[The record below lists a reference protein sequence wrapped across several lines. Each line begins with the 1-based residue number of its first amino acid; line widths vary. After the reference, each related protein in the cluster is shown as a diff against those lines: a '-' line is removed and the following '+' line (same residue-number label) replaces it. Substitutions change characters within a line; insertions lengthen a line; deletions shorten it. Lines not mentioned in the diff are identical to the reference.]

1 MSTKPEGAT
10 PPTRTLTERRK
21 AATQLDIA
29 RAAAELFTEHGPDG
43 TTAED
48 IALRAGVAL
57 RTFYRYFRSKQDA
70 VAPLLAGGGDR
81 WRELLAAT
89 ATATAASS
97 ATAGGAV
104 RAADAVTAGG
114 AVRAGG
120 AVTAG
125 GAVRAGG
132 AVTAG
137 GAADATAEPGAG
149 LPEALERSIAASL
162 TPMDAAAEEG
172 LRWTRGLLRAAA
184 EDPALRA
191 VWYRVNQES
200 EERLREVVA
209 GLAGAGADPLEVR
222 LAAAAATDAIRIAL
236 ESWAET
242 DAPAR
247 GEGAPAEL
255 AVRCL
260 RELMGG
266 MRLLN
271 PEVSRGSATGP

>member
-1 MSTKPEGAT
+1 MCTVGSRRRTLRTVSTKPAGAT
-10 PPTRTLTERRK
+10 PPTPTLTERRK

-81 WRELLAAT
+81 WRALLAAT
-89 ATATAASS
+89 ATTAA
-97 ATAGGAV
+97 
-104 RAADAVTAGG
+104 
-114 AVRAGG
+114 
-120 AVTAG
+120 
-125 GAVRAGG
+125 
-132 AVTAG
+132 
-137 GAADATAEPGAG
+137 GAAAGAASEPGAG
-149 LPEALERSIAASL
+149 LPDALERSIAASL
-162 TPMDAAAEEG
+162 TPADAAAEEG

-209 GLAGAGADPLEVR
+209 GLAGPGADPLEVR

-242 DAPAR
+242 DAPVR

-271 PEVSRGSATGP
+271 PDVSGGSATGP

>member
-1 MSTKPEGAT
+1 MCTFGGRGRTLRTVSTKPEGAT

-70 VAPLLAGGGDR
+70 VAPLLAGGADR
-81 WRELLAAT
+81 WRENLAAT
-89 ATATAASS
+89 
-97 ATAGGAV
+97 
-104 RAADAVTAGG
+104 RP
-114 AVRAGG
+114 
-120 AVTAG
+120 
-125 GAVRAGG
+125 
-132 AVTAG
+132 
-137 GAADATAEPGAG
+137 GAA

-162 TPMDAAAEEG
+162 TPADETAAEG

-209 GLAGAGADPLEVR
+209 GLAGPDADPLEVR

-242 DAPAR
+242 EAPVR
-247 GEGAPAEL
+247 GAGAPAEL

-266 MRLLN
+266 MRLLG
-271 PEVSRGSATGP
+271 PADGATDPGVGP

>member
-104 RAADAVTAGG
+104 RAAD
-114 AVRAGG
+114 

>member
-1 MSTKPEGAT
+1 MLCTYGSDGRTLRTVSTKPQGGT

-81 WRELLAAT
+81 WREQLAAT
-89 ATATAASS
+89 
-97 ATAGGAV
+97 
-104 RAADAVTAGG
+104 
-114 AVRAGG
+114 
-120 AVTAG
+120 
-125 GAVRAGG
+125 
-132 AVTAG
+132 
-137 GAADATAEPGAG
+137 EPGAA

-162 TPMDAAAEEG
+162 TPGDAAAEEG
-172 LRWTRGLLRAAA
+172 LRWTRGLLRAAV

-209 GLAGAGADPLEVR
+209 GLAGPASDPLEVR

-242 DAPAR
+242 DAPVR
-247 GEGAPAEL
+247 GDGAPAEL

-271 PEVSRGSATGP
+271 P

>member
-1 MSTKPEGAT
+1 MRTIGSRGRTLRTVSTKPEGAT
-10 PPTRTLTERRK
+10 PPTPTLTERRK

-89 ATATAASS
+89 AT
-97 ATAGGAV
+97 TAG
-104 RAADAVTAGG
+104 TH
-114 AVRAGG
+114 
-120 AVTAG
+120 
-125 GAVRAGG
+125 
-132 AVTAG
+132 
-137 GAADATAEPGAG
+137 ADATAAGGAGRAGAASGPGAG
-149 LPEALERSIAASL
+149 LPGALERSIAASL
-162 TPMDAAAEEG
+162 TPADPAAEEG

-209 GLAGAGADPLEVR
+209 GLAGTGADPLEVR

-236 ESWAET
+236 ESWAES
-242 DAPAR
+242 DAPVR

-271 PEVSRGSATGP
+271 PDVSEGSATGP

>member
-1 MSTKPEGAT
+1 MSTKPQGGT

-29 RAAAELFTEHGPDG
+29 RAAAELFTEQGPDG

-81 WRELLAAT
+81 WREQLAAT
-89 ATATAASS
+89 
-97 ATAGGAV
+97 
-104 RAADAVTAGG
+104 
-114 AVRAGG
+114 
-120 AVTAG
+120 
-125 GAVRAGG
+125 
-132 AVTAG
+132 
-137 GAADATAEPGAG
+137 EPGAA

-162 TPMDAAAEEG
+162 TPGDAAAEEG
-172 LRWTRGLLRAAA
+172 LRWTRGLLRAAV

-209 GLAGAGADPLEVR
+209 GLAGPAADPLEVR

-242 DAPAR
+242 DAPVR
-247 GEGAPAEL
+247 GDGAPAEL

-271 PEVSRGSATGP
+271 P